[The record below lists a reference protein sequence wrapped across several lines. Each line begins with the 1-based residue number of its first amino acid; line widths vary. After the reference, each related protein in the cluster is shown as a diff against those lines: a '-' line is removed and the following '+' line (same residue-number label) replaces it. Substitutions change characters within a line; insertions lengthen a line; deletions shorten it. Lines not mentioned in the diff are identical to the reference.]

1 MSWGQTSSSILIS
14 KDMRKFLVK
23 ISIFAI
29 LFGIVDILFG
39 YIMSAVSLRVD
50 TGDTGSDNY
59 ICDKAMDDILI

>member
-1 MSWGQTSSSILIS
+1 
-14 KDMRKFLVK
+14 MRKFLVK